1 MNSMHPIGKVS
12 KNFLEKVILSK
23 LGATRPEILSNPRYG
38 TDTGAIKISEKKIMV
53 FCTDPISIIPS
64 LGLIDS
70 GWLSAHM
77 LANDF
82 VTSGL
87 SPEYATLNF
96 NLPPKITNED
106 FKIYWDSLIKEFNN
120 LEISVV
126 SGHTGR
132 YIGCDYS
139 IIGAGTIMGIGKEE
153 HYIDTSMA
161 RTGDSIIITK
171 GIAIEAT
178 SILAKSF
185 PNIIAEK
192 IGKSIVTKAQNTFHD
207 CAVIQDASIASSIG
221 VRDNGVTTMHD
232 ATEGGLY
239 GGLTELASASSKG
252 LQIEKN
258 NIPLSNEAEKI
269 CTLFGLDPYTTL
281 SSGTII
287 ITVKPEKEIELINTL
302 KSKGIISSIIGKVTS
317 QTEGC
322 YLKEEGTKKPLNA
335 SNKDQYWEA
344 FWSAYKQG
352 WT

>member
-1 MNSMHPIGKVS
+1 MYSIGKVN

-23 LGATRPEILSNPRYG
+23 LGALRPEILSKPRHG
-38 TDTGAIKISEKKIMV
+38 VDTGAIKIGEKKVMV
-53 FCTDPISIIPS
+53 FSTDPISIIPS
-64 LGLIDS
+64 LELEDS

-82 VTSGL
+82 VTSSI

-96 NLPPKITNED
+96 NLPPKITDED
-106 FKIYWDSLIKEFNN
+106 FKIYWGSLIKEFNK
-120 LEISVV
+120 LGISVV

-132 YIGCDYS
+132 YLGCDYS
-139 IIGAGTIMGIGKEE
+139 IIGAGTIMGIGEKD
-153 HYIDTSMA
+153 HYIDSTMA
-161 RTGDSIIITK
+161 GIGDSIIITK

-192 IGKSIVTKAQNTFHD
+192 IGKSLVTKAQHTFYN
-207 CAVIQDASIASSIG
+207 CTVVQDALIASSIG

-232 ATEGGLY
+232 VTEGGLY

-252 LQIEKN
+252 LQIDKKK
-258 NIPLSNEAEKI
+258 IPLSIGAEKI
-269 CTLFGLDPYTTL
+269 CLLFGLDPFTTL

-287 ITVKPEKEIELINTL
+287 ITVKPEKEIDVIDAL
-302 KSKGIISSIIGKVTS
+302 KSKGIISSIIGKVIDLK
-317 QTEGC
+317 EGC
-322 YLKEEGTKKPLNA
+322 YYKEGGIKKSLNT
-335 SNKDQYWEA
+335 SSEDQYWKA
-344 FWSAYKQG
+344 LWNAYKKG